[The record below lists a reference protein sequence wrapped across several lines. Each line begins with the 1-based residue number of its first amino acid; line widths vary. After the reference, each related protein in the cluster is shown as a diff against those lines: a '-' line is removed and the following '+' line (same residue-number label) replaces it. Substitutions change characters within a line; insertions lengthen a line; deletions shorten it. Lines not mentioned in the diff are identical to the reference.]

1 MKKNKKTLQ
10 QKKVLVG
17 LSGGVDSAVSAA
29 LLKKQGY
36 AVSAVFFRFWDTGKK
51 TAKASDDVKNICK
64 ILDIPLKIIDA
75 RADFK
80 KTVIK
85 YFLDEYSAGRT
96 PNPCVFCNE
105 KMKFKLLL
113 KTADK
118 MKIETVSTGHYARI
132 KKFKFK
138 GENIYKLFP
147 ARDREKDQ
155 SYFLYRLAQKDLA
168 RIIFPLGGQTKN
180 QARELAKK
188 IGLPVFNKAES
199 QDACFMADNNLEK
212 FLTGKIKT
220 KKGKIIDTDGKI
232 LGEHKGLPF
241 YTIGQRKGINI
252 GGTGPYFVVAKNM
265 SKNILIV
272 TNNQNHPSLDQKN
285 IKLKR
290 VHWLANCPKL
300 PARNATHS
308 VACPRCACCR
318 RAGGPAKIQARLRYR
333 NPLAYAIIKKV
344 KKEFILEFE
353 NPQKAVSAG
362 QSAVFYG
369 SDGDVLGGGIIV

>member
-1 MKKNKKTLQ
+1 MIQ
-10 QKKVLVG
+10 QKKALVG

-36 AVSAVFFRFWDTGKK
+36 AVNAVFFRFWNTGEKTKK
-51 TAKASDDVKNICK
+51 ALNDAKNICN
-64 ILDIPLKIIDA
+64 ILDISLKIIDA
-75 RADFK
+75 RAEFR
-80 KTVIK
+80 KTVVK

-113 KTADK
+113 ETAKK
-118 MKIETVSTGHYARI
+118 MKIEAVATGHYAKI
-132 KKFKFK
+132 KKVKV
-138 GENIYKLFP
+138 GEEIMYKLFSV
-147 ARDREKDQ
+147 RDRKKDQ

-168 RIIFPLGGQTKN
+168 RIIFPLEKYTKTEVK
-180 QARELAKK
+180 ELAKK
-188 IGLPVFNKAES
+188 FGLPVFDKTES
-199 QDACFMADNNLEK
+199 QDVCFMADNNLEK
-212 FLTGKIKT
+212 FLVGKIKT

-252 GGTGPYFVVAKNM
+252 GGTGPYFVVVKNM
-265 SKNILIV
+265 SKNILTV
-272 TNNQNHPSLDQKN
+272 TNDQNHPVLSQKI
-285 IKLKR
+285 IKLKQ
-290 VHWLANCPKL
+290 VHWLVNCPKL
-300 PARNATHS
+300 PT
-308 VACPRCACCR
+308 
-318 RAGGPAKIQARLRYR
+318 KIQARVRYR

-369 SDGDVLGGGIIV
+369 RDGEVLGGGIIE